1 MLFCI
6 SKFRLVWRSK
16 IFLFWVFLKCTGKRA
31 LFLCLVCNHSSVTL
45 LCYYCKQNVYRID
58 NPQSSTYNMFNESE
72 SIQIIH
78 QRCWTNNVKV
88 YSNLKGTIQNHKTM
102 MITKYIFIM

>member
-1 MLFCI
+1 
-6 SKFRLVWRSK
+6 
-16 IFLFWVFLKCTGKRA
+16 
-31 LFLCLVCNHSSVTL
+31 
-45 LCYYCKQNVYRID
+45 
-58 NPQSSTYNMFNESE
+58 MFNESE